1 MLQAQGFT
9 CFEAGSGREALT
21 LLDRIGE
28 APLVI
33 SDMRMPELDGIGL
46 LEVVRQRYPDTS
58 VIMLTGMSET
68 TTAVDCLH
76 MGAADFLL
84 KPISVSELRAR
95 VSRVLEKRALVLE
108 NRFHQ
113 ENLERQ
119 VRAQAL
125 RIQELFLQGV
135 QMLARA
141 LEAKDA
147 YTRGH
152 SIRVS
157 QYAVGT
163 AERLGFEGQS
173 LDGIRLGGELHD
185 IGKIGTREAVLHK
198 PGLLTAD
205 EFRQITEHPVLGE
218 RMLLPL
224 AQESPD
230 VLRIV
235 RSHHERLDGR
245 GFPDGLC
252 GETDSDRGAH
262 RRGGRRLRRDDDG
275 APLSGF
281 ASTRRRRRRAPARG
295 GHPARPGCRRG
306 VRDRLPRPRRL
317 AAVGLVRLGALP
329 PVALSLLACA
339 RRFPPERQASF
350 AAHLFPRGGRQLR
363 VVSLEGVELGLGEV
377 LEVRHGGLR
386 PLQGAQ
392 QLVQLDL
399 HGHAVAVLGVLDQEN
414 HQKRDDGRPRVD
426 HELPGVA
433 ELEDGA
439 GDGPEQD
446 DQHGQ
451 AERDG
456 MTRRPGGRLGE
467 PCEMLSDGHR

>member
-1 MLQAQGFT
+1 MAGDANCLIVDDEPSVRRSLVRMLQAQGFT
-9 CFEAGSGREALT
+9 CFEAGSGREALGV
-21 LLDRIGE
+21 LERIGE

-46 LEVVRQRYPDTS
+46 LAALRERYPDTS

-84 KPISVSELRAR
+84 KPISVGELQAR
-95 VSRVLEKRALVLE
+95 VARVLEKRALVLQ
-108 NRFHQ
+108 NRFYQQH
-113 ENLERQ
+113 LERQ
-119 VRAQAL
+119 VHEQAV

-152 SIRVS
+152 SMRVS

-163 AERLGFEGQS
+163 AQRLGFDGAS

-198 PGLLTAD
+198 PGTLTDD

-224 AQESPD
+224 ARESPD

-245 GFPDGLC
+245 GFPDGLR
-252 GETDSDRGAH
+252 GEMI
-262 RRGGRRLRRDDDG
+262 
-275 APLSGF
+275 PIE
-281 ASTRRRRRRAPARG
+281 ARI
-295 GHPARPGCRRG
+295 
-306 VRDRLPRPRRL
+306 V
-317 AAVGLVRLGALP
+317 
-329 PVALSLLACA
+329 
-339 RRFPPERQASF
+339 
-350 AAHLFPRGGRQLR
+350 
-363 VVSLEGVELGLGEV
+363 
-377 LEVRHGGLR
+377 
-386 PLQGAQ
+386 
-392 QLVQLDL
+392 
-399 HGHAVAVLGVLDQEN
+399 AVADSFDAMTTERPY
-414 HQKRDDGRPRVD
+414 RDARQPDAA
-426 HELPGVA
+426 VA
-433 ELEDGA
+433 ELRRVA
-439 GDGPEQD
+439 GTQLDPAAVEAFVD
-446 DQHGQ
+446 AFPDP
-451 AERDG
+451 ADL
-456 MTRRPGGRLGE
+456 P
-467 PCEMLSDGHR
+467 LSA